1 MATPATNKLSEDT
14 RLVNQGAQPTEITE
28 NERILLRDD
37 SPAGDSTG
45 ESHATEDTENKRIL
59 TVDYPA

>member
-45 ESHATEDTENKRIL
+45 ESHATEDSENKRIG
-59 TVDYPA
+59 TVVYPS